1 MQGTA
6 LHACELGPTYRL
18 ILTAHQAF
26 PALRLLSRSA
36 LWWIHLPSTH
46 HAILLRNRI
55 LFTQLM
61 ATRKGNVFILITRSA
76 RGFFRYSH
84 TLCPFIMLNDGRS
97 WKESFK
103 KEHMLFLCQLP
114 LVSQSRSPIP
124 VQYVGHGSLLFPLGG
139 RTTIYKPAFYWLWK
153 ETCGIC
159 LVSQK

>member
-1 MQGTA
+1 MRVSSGR
-6 LHACELGPTYRL
+6 H
-18 ILTAHQAF
+18 ID
-26 PALRLLSRSA
+26 SS
-36 LWWIHLPSTH
+36 LWPIRHSQRWDSYHVQHSGESTH